1 MPRNLSA
8 LGNMAAWVTSLVA
21 GIKPRA
27 EIIGKWIDG
36 WNEAGEIEGEFE
48 PHEGSI
54 KFKIKLPSRGEK

>member
-1 MPRNLSA
+1 
-8 LGNMAAWVTSLVA
+8 MAAWVTSLVA